1 MMDQYENDCFVE
13 RKHENGHEDAIEDSS
28 ELRRDRSFFTVGVG
42 IDSTQHFRAALTIK
56 TNSKMKDPRP
66 FIGTDRYT
74 VNPCTMQQLTVKAT
88 NGDQPTTGATL
99 TGDNTLTGA
108 ILTGATLS
116 GDNTFTGAS
125 KQIEARIQI
134 GASTQTGEKIYI
146 GCKTFIGR
154 QKTFIRETT
163 FRTDPTPV
171 ITKFFPHFSH
181 PPYYYRL
188 YYGHDLYTYRESK
201 E

>member
-1 MMDQYENDCFVE
+1 
-13 RKHENGHEDAIEDSS
+13 
-28 ELRRDRSFFTVGVG
+28 
-42 IDSTQHFRAALTIK
+42 
-56 TNSKMKDPRP
+56 MKDFRP
-66 FIGTDRYT
+66 FVGTNRYT

-125 KQIEARIQI
+125 KQIEANRSIQT
-134 GASTQTGEKIYI
+134 GASTQTGEKTYM
-146 GCKTFIGR
+146 GCKIFTGR
-154 QKTFIRETT
+154 KKAYIRETT

-171 ITKFFPHFSH
+171 ITKFFPHSSH
-181 PPYYYRL
+181 PPYYYRQ
-188 YYGHDLYTYRESK
+188 YHGHELYT
-201 E
+201 